1 MQLADAEAATNGSAL
16 VDWVCARAAANNS
29 YSRCQFC
36 EWYPLVDLAPAAP
49 VRLAA
54 AECSQQQP
62 RLAWFMC
69 LSPATDAL
77 ALQHLAYVKA
87 AIVSARLNAPSL
99 APYVVL
105 VRGILYCNM
114 HSQQRNTLSIL
125 YSYNPSLYIPSIADL
140 SRGRGD

>member
-1 MQLADAEAATNGSAL
+1 
-16 VDWVCARAAANNS
+16 
-29 YSRCQFC
+29 
-36 EWYPLVDLAPAAP
+36 
-49 VRLAA
+49 
-54 AECSQQQP
+54 
-62 RLAWFMC
+62 MC